1 MKKIAIAS
9 EGQKVSQHFG
19 YCEGFKISEIEDDK
33 VVNEDFLKNPGH
45 QPGLLPKLLS
55 EKGVDLV
62 ISGGMGG
69 NAIALFNESNID
81 VITGASG
88 ELSKIVDDYISG
100 DLTSGSSPCREHV
113 HQGNGMTKH

>member
-1 MKKIAIAS
+1 MKKIAIAL

-19 YCEGFKISEIEDDK
+19 YCEGFKIAEIKEDK

-45 QPGLLPKLLS
+45 KPGLLPKLLS

-69 NAIALFNESNID
+69 NAIAIFNENNID

-88 ELSKIVDDYISG
+88 EISKIISDYISG
-100 DLTSGSSPCREHV
+100 NLTSGNSPCKEHA
-113 HQGNGMTKH
+113 HHGKGMSDH

>member
-1 MKKIAIAS
+1 MKKIAIAL

-19 YCEGFKISEIEDDK
+19 YCEGFKIAEIEDQK
-33 VVNEDFLKNPGH
+33 VVSEDFLTNPGH
-45 QPGLLPKLLS
+45 KPGLLPRLLS

-69 NAIALFNESNID
+69 NAIAIFNDSNID

-88 ELSKIVDDYISG
+88 EISEVIKSYISG
-100 DLTSGSSPCREHV
+100 DLISGSSPCKEHA
-113 HQGNGMTKH
+113 HHGNGMSDH